1 MDGSEALGKGK
12 TGEMD
17 GSEALGSGKTGVMNG
32 SDTSPSGIGSS
43 DGSLRK
49 RIRTEHNISS
59 QYIHKNKAAGS
70 CSFTYWVE
78 TRILMLCRNNAP
90 SGARRFLLPAPL
102 PALSAS
108 AAVFTGLGAD
118 RPSGGGV
125 WVAAPATAA
134 SRGGRVGEVVHLD
147 GGEGEDWMTGVC
159 EVGED

>member
-1 MDGSEALGKGK
+1 MDGSEALSG
-12 TGEMD
+12 
-17 GSEALGSGKTGVMNG
+17 GKTGVMDG
-32 SDTSPSGIGSS
+32 SDTSPSEIGSS

-49 RIRTEHNISS
+49 RIRIEHNISS

-78 TRILMLCRNNAP
+78 TRILMLCQNRPP
-90 SGARRFLLPAPL
+90 SGAYRFLLPAPL

-108 AAVFTGLGAD
+108 ADVFTGLCAD

-134 SRGGRVGEVVHLD
+134 SHSGRVGEVVCPD
-147 GGEGEDWMTGVC
+147 DGEGKDWRTGVC